1 MAKCKECSKEF
12 KTERSLH
19 AHLKAHKLRIN
30 EYYQKHFPRRDKF
43 DNELIVFKDK
53 EQYLKTDFNSALN
66 YRRWRK
72 ASPKQ
77 EVAEYILSKI
87 LERIASKDIIYSMC
101 QVELRSLK
109 MPTVQEIIQYFDYSE
124 ECEMI
129 GLENKF
135 LYKNVDII
143 EGSASDNPGLKIYID
158 TREQKPLV
166 FKNVPTERRTL
177 KFGDYAFSDEKMT
190 CKCYIERKS
199 LADFIGSLRPDNL
212 ERFRREIE
220 RAGEADAYLIVLI
233 DQDINHALSFDYLR
247 NKHSKERIFKETKVT
262 PQFIMRKVRKLIQ
275 EYPFIQFL
283 FVEGRKE
290 SVRVIEKVFKSGCIY
305 RKIDLQ
311 YAYDIGKL

>member
-43 DNELIVFKDK
+43 NNELIAFKDK
-53 EQYLKTDFNSALN
+53 EQYFKTDFNSALN

-72 ASPKQ
+72 ASPRQ

-87 LERIASKDIIYSMC
+87 LERIASKNISYSMC

-135 LYKNVDII
+135 LYNSVQII
-143 EGSASDNPGLKIYID
+143 DGGTFSTPNSKIYID

-166 FKNVPTERRTL
+166 FQNVETERRAL
-177 KFGDYAFSDEKMT
+177 KFGDYAFSDDKMT

-199 LADFIGSLRPDNL
+199 LADFIGTLRPDNL
-212 ERFRREIE
+212 ERFCREIE
-220 RAGEADAYLIVLI
+220 RAGEANAYLIVLI
-233 DQDINHALSFDYLR
+233 DQDMSHALSFDYLR
-247 NKHSKERIFKETKVT
+247 NKYSKERIFKDTKVT
-262 PQFIMRKVRKLIQ
+262 PQFVMRKVRNLIQ
-275 EYPFIQFL
+275 TYPFLQFL

-290 SVRVIEKVFKSGCIY
+290 SVRVIEKIFKSECAY

-311 YAYDIGKL
+311 YAYDIKLL